1 MENSTSLAIQSAVA
15 DITGQEIERVMQ
27 YGDLAKMSDSDRARY
42 YIATCASVGL
52 NPLTRPFVLMRNQAG
67 ELFLYAGKSACE
79 QLRRRDRVS
88 IRIVSREK
96 DADNYA
102 VIAAASTPDGRVEE
116 SMAVV
121 TIKGLA
127 GQALGNAM
135 MKCET
140 KAKMRATLS
149 ITGLGFSSVDDADPK
164 ATEVRFDTRT
174 GEVVEPAP
182 ATPPPALPILLARQT
197 PIGEAIDALL
207 AQGGVTHPADQES
220 QWHKWLA
227 HYRDL
232 TPAVLG
238 LLRDKLQ
245 TRLRDKATAAMT
257 IDAELFEDAEEA
269 LPMEETP

>member
-1 MENSTSLAIQSAVA
+1 MDNQSLTIRESLPMVSG
-15 DITGQEIERVMQ
+15 DELERHLQ
-27 YGDLAKMSDSDRARY
+27 YGDLAKMDEPTRARY

-79 QLRRRDRVS
+79 QLRKRDRVS

-96 DADNYA
+96 DAENFT

-121 TIKGLA
+121 TIKGLT

-140 KAKMRATLS
+140 KAKIRSTLS

-182 ATPPPALPILLARQT
+182 ALPPPALPVLLARQT
-197 PIGEAIDALL
+197 PLGETIDDLL
-207 AQGGVTHPADQES
+207 AQGGVTQPDDQER
-220 QWHKWLA
+220 QWQKWLS
-227 HYRDL
+227 HYRDF
-232 TPAVLG
+232 TPEVLG

-245 TRLRDKATAAMT
+245 TRLRDKATATMT
-257 IDAELFEDAEEA
+257 IDAELFEDVEEA
-269 LPMEETP
+269 LPMGGAS